1 MATLVTFS
9 ALTLSLFGV
18 AAVKPSVGSGLA
30 NNARPTMTAAAP
42 AQGWQPFTA
51 PGPDGPVY
59 SIMHTAEA
67 LKSDPDF
74 AGMIVRCSPKLRLQV
89 GFALVVPFR
98 PHARAQVTISVSTS
112 QSHRF
117 GATLLPPGSIV
128 LITTDAE
135 LVARTLTES
144 SGDVSVLI
152 EGDHTLHG
160 IVPLHDFRTALASL
174 RARCP

>member
-1 MATLVTFS
+1 MAAFVTFS

-18 AAVKPSVGSGLA
+18 AAVTPSVGSGLA
-30 NNARPTMTAAAP
+30 NITGPSMTAAAP

-51 PGPDGPVY
+51 PSPDGPIY

-74 AGMIVRCSPKLRLQV
+74 AGMIVRCSPKLGLQF

-98 PHARAQVTISVSTS
+98 PRARAQVTISVSAS
-112 QSHRF
+112 QTHRF
-117 GATLLPPGSIV
+117 GATVLPPGSIV

-135 LVARTLTES
+135 LVARALTSS

-174 RARCP
+174 RAHCS